1 MTRFKTFLVGLVA
14 VGAFFLGGWL
24 LRKGLTPVAPAPAPV
39 ASVGGTRL
47 FNSVLQTVRAYAV
60 DSLDESG
67 VYRLAASGVLGEL
80 GDPYAGLVSDRDT
93 AAARGRIGP
102 APVQGLYLDLADG
115 FVAAVSVVPGS
126 PAAAAGIRSGDAI
139 LRVGETN
146 IRSQSADEVAALI
159 DGRPGTTVSLRLG
172 REGATSALR
181 LELTRGSVPAFPD
194 ATLQTLEDG
203 TTHLRAYR
211 IDRAAIAALEEA
223 LRAGGPGRPG
233 LVIDL
238 RGAVEGTL
246 GDAVTFATRLLDRG
260 QSVVIVRRRPADDS
274 TAAAGDAETRHVDTP
289 VVVLVDRGT
298 AGAAEVVAG
307 ALQDHDRAVIVGE
320 TTFGRAGRASFFPL
334 GGGLS
339 LRLTTE
345 LWVTPSG
352 RVIQRTSP
360 LQQSDASVDTVEVRP
375 EFRTGGGRVVLGG
388 GGVVPDRE
396 ITSTGEVSTQ
406 ADPAMAVARQ
416 LLARAPDRKS
426 LIAAL
431 TSN

>member
-1 MTRFKTFLVGLVA
+1 MTRFKTFLIGLVA
-14 VGAFFLGGWL
+14 VAAFFLGGWL
-24 LRKGLTPVAPAPAPV
+24 LRKGITPVAPPPAVVTPL
-39 ASVGGTRL
+39 GGTRL
-47 FNSVLQTVRAYAV
+47 FNSVLQTVRTYAV

-93 AAARGRIGP
+93 AAARERIGP

-115 FVAAVSVVPGS
+115 FVIAVSVVPGS
-126 PAAAAGIRSGDAI
+126 PAAGAGIRSGDAV

-146 IRSQSADEVAALI
+146 IRTQTADEVAQLI
-159 DGRPGTTVSLRLG
+159 DGRAGTAVALRLG
-172 REGATSALR
+172 REGATAALR
-181 LELTRGSVPAFPD
+181 VELTRGTVPRLPD
-194 ATLQTLEDG
+194 PSLQTLDDG
-203 TTHLRAYR
+203 TMHLRAYR
-211 IDRAAIAALEEA
+211 IDRIAVAVLEQA
-223 LRAGGPGRPG
+223 LRDSGTGRPG

-246 GDAVTFATRLLDRG
+246 PDAVTFATRLLDRG

-274 TAAAGDAETRHVDTP
+274 TAVAGETETRHLDSP

-307 ALQDHDRAVIVGE
+307 ALQDHDRAAIVGE
-320 TTFGRAGRASFFPL
+320 TTFGRAGRSSFFPL
-334 GGGLS
+334 GDGLS

-352 RVIQRTSP
+352 RVIQRTLP
-360 LQQSDASVDTVEVRP
+360 LQQSEASIDTVEVRP
-375 EFRTGGGRVVLGG
+375 EFRTESGRVILGG

-396 ITSTGEVSTQ
+396 VSNVGEVSEAT
-406 ADPAMAVARQ
+406 DPAMNAARQ
-416 LLARAPDRKS
+416 LLARALDRKS

>member
-14 VGAFFLGGWL
+14 IGAFFLGGWL
-24 LRKGLTPVAPAPAPV
+24 LRKGLTPVAPPPAPV
-39 ASVGGTRL
+39 ASIGGTRL
-47 FNSVLQTVRAYAV
+47 FNSVVQTVRAYAV

-80 GDPYAGLVSDRDT
+80 GDPYAGLVADRDT
-93 AAARGRIGP
+93 AAARERIGP

-115 FVAAVSVVPGS
+115 FVTTVSVVPGS
-126 PAAAAGIRSGDAI
+126 PAAVAGIRAGDAV
-139 LRVGETN
+139 LRVGDTN
-146 IRSQSADEVAALI
+146 IRMQSADEVAALI
-159 DGRPGTTVSLRLG
+159 DGKRGTTVSLRLG
-172 REGATSALR
+172 REGATAALR
-181 LELTRGSVPAFPD
+181 IELTRGPVPALPEPSLL
-194 ATLQTLEDG
+194 TLDDG
-203 TTHLRAYR
+203 TSHLRAYR
-211 IDRAAIAALEEA
+211 IDRTAIGLLDQA
-223 LRAGGPGRPG
+223 LRNGGPGRPG

-246 GDAVTFATRLLDRG
+246 ADAVTFATRLLDRG
-260 QSVVIVRRRPADDS
+260 QSVVTVRRRPADDS
-274 TAAAGDAETRHVDTP
+274 TAAAGEVELRHVDTP

-307 ALQDHDRAVIVGE
+307 ALQDHDRAAIVGE
-320 TTFGRAGRASFFPL
+320 TTFGRAGRSSFFPV
-334 GGGLS
+334 GDGLS

-352 RVIQRTSP
+352 RVIQRTLP
-360 LQQSDASVDTVEVRP
+360 LQQTEASVDTAEVRP
-375 EFRTGGGRVVLGG
+375 EFRTEGGRVVLGG

-396 ITSTGEVSTQ
+396 VTNVGEVSDQT
-406 ADPAMAVARQ
+406 DPAMLAARQ

>member
-1 MTRFKTFLVGLVA
+1 MTRFKTFMVGLVA
-14 VGAFFLGGWL
+14 IGAFFLGGWL
-24 LRKGLTPVAPAPAPV
+24 LRKGFSPVAPPPAAAP
-39 ASVGGTRL
+39 SIGGTRL
-47 FNSVLQTVRAYAV
+47 FNSVLQTVRTYAV

-80 GDPYAGLVSDRDT
+80 GDPYAVLMADRDT
-93 AAARGRIGP
+93 AAARERIGP

-115 FVAAVSVVPGS
+115 FVAVVSVVPGS
-126 PAAAAGIRSGDAI
+126 PAAAAGIRAGDAV
-139 LRVGETN
+139 LRVGEVN
-146 IRSQSADEVAALI
+146 IRTQTAEEVVALV
-159 DGRPGTTVSLRLG
+159 DGRAGTTVGLRLG
-172 REGATSALR
+172 REGANAALR
-181 LELTRGSVPAFPD
+181 VELTRGTVPPLPEPTV
-194 ATLQTLEDG
+194 ATLDDG

-211 IDRAAIAALEEA
+211 IDQAAIAVLEQA
-223 LRAGGPGRPG
+223 LRDGGAGRPG

-246 GDAVTFATRLLDRG
+246 ADAVTFATRLLDRG

-274 TAAAGDAETRHVDTP
+274 TAVAGEAETRHVDSP

-307 ALQDHDRAVIVGE
+307 ALQDHDRAAIVGE
-320 TTFGRAGRASFFPL
+320 TTFGRAGRSSFFPL
-334 GGGLS
+334 GDGMS

-352 RVIQRTSP
+352 RVIQRTLP
-360 LQQSDASVDTVEVRP
+360 LQQSEASIDTVEVRP
-375 EFRTGGGRVVLGG
+375 EFRTEGGRVILGG

-396 ITSTGEVSTQ
+396 VATVGEVSEAT
-406 ADPAMAVARQ
+406 DHAMNAARQ

-431 TSN
+431 TTN